1 MQVAKRTAGLRRL
14 PAQATTHADQI
25 DAWLAVTARAPLLS
39 AAQEVTLAR
48 RVEAGDASAREAL
61 MNSNVRLVASV
72 ARRYMGRGLSIE
84 DMMQEGMVG
93 LLRAIDKFDYLR
105 GYRFSTYA
113 THWIRQ
119 AISRAIANQARSI
132 RLPAH
137 VVDSLSRLGRA
148 RETLSRQLGR
158 SPTCG
163 EMAAESGIPEDR
175 VRQLVAWAR
184 LPLSL
189 DCPVGDDG
197 AATFGEFVAA
207 GDDAE
212 PVGRALQA
220 ATHDEILASLDCLS
234 PRERAVI
241 VLRFGLGDN
250 VPRTLQETGRSLN
263 MTRERARQIEAD
275 ALAKLRSTCV
285 CYASE
290 LQA

>member
-1 MQVAKRTAGLRRL
+1 MHVSKRPSALRRL
-14 PAQATTHADQI
+14 SGQPAAHADQV
-25 DAWLAVTARAPLLS
+25 DAWLAVTAHAPLLS

-61 MNSNVRLVASV
+61 VNSNVRLVASV
-72 ARRYMGRGLSIE
+72 ARRYMGRGLSLE

-93 LLRAIDKFDYLR
+93 LLRAIDKYDYLR

-137 VVDSLSRLGRA
+137 VVDALSRLGRA
-148 RETLSRQLGR
+148 REALSRQLGR
-158 SPTCG
+158 PPTCG
-163 EMAAESGIPEDR
+163 EMAAEACIPEDR
-175 VRQLVAWAR
+175 VRQLVMWAR

-189 DCPVGDDG
+189 DAPVGNDG
-197 AATFGEFVAA
+197 SATFGEFVAA

-212 PVGRALQA
+212 PVGHALEA
-220 ATHDEILASLDCLS
+220 AARDEIRSSLDCLS

-241 VLRFGLGDN
+241 MLRFGLGDN

-275 ALAKLRSTCV
+275 ALAKLRRTCV
-285 CYASE
+285 FYASE
-290 LQA
+290 IRA